1 MKIVFVCTGNIFRSM
16 SAEYCAKKV
25 AQDMGMELD
34 ISSAGTMATPQSP
47 DPVTLETLSSFGV
60 AEITHKQ
67 TKLSKNLIQESD
79 LVIAMGTD
87 HKEFIKERFGVDVPL
102 FNELAN
108 GRSEGVLDIHEKVED
123 WLEHREATENHIIE
137 TVTHIYESM
146 PGLLQRIREMHQ

>member
-25 AQDMGMELD
+25 AQDMGMELE

-47 DPVTLETLSSFGV
+47 DPVTLETLKSFGV

-67 TKLSKNLIQESD
+67 TKLSKDLIEKND
-79 LVIAMGTD
+79 LVIAMGID

-108 GRSEGVLDIHEKVED
+108 GKSEGVLDIHENVED

-146 PGLLQRIREMHQ
+146 PGLLSNLKGRKP